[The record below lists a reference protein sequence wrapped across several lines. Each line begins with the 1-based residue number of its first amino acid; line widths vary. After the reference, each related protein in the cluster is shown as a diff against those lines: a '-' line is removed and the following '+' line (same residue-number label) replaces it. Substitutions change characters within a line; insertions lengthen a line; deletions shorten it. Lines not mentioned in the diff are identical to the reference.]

1 MRKLRPAKVA
11 LYAAAVA
18 VSGLA
23 LLPGRVSVDPRPQPA
38 RPPLIAHAGGGV
50 AGVTYS
56 NSREALDHS
65 YGKGLRLFEIDLSW
79 TTDGHLVMVHDWQDS
94 SRDWFPDVKTP
105 LPLEEFKASKM
116 TDGLTQMTLE
126 DLYAWLETHEDAY
139 VVTDVKTRNLDA
151 LRVIAETA
159 GELEARFIPQIYDF
173 SEFAPARGLGFEDVI
188 FTVYRSKSTPL
199 EVFSFGMSNEL
210 FAVTLPEEWALALP
224 LARLFEING
233 VFVYAHTVN
242 SLDIWREL
250 RAAGVSG
257 IYTDY
262 LTPADL
268 EGPAGSS

>member
-1 MRKLRPAKVA
+1 M
-11 LYAAAVA
+11 
-18 VSGLA
+18 
-23 LLPGRVSVDPRPQPA
+23 DPRPHPA
-38 RPPLIAHAGGGV
+38 RPPLIAHAGGGI

-65 YGKGLRLFEIDLSW
+65 YGKGLRLFEIDLNW
-79 TTDGHLVMVHDWQDS
+79 TTDGHLVLVHDWQDS
-94 SRDWFPDVKTP
+94 SRDWFPDVKN
-105 LPLEEFKASKM
+105 
-116 TDGLTQMTLE
+116 Q
-126 DLYAWLETHEDAY
+126 
-139 VVTDVKTRNLDA
+139 NLDA
-151 LRVIAETA
+151 LRVIAATA

-188 FTVYRSKSTPL
+188 FTVYRWKSTPL
-199 EVFSFGMSNEL
+199 EVFSFGMRNEL
-210 FAVTLPEEWALALP
+210 FAVTLPEKWALALP
-224 LARLFEING
+224 LARALEING

-268 EGPAGSS
+268 ERSAESS